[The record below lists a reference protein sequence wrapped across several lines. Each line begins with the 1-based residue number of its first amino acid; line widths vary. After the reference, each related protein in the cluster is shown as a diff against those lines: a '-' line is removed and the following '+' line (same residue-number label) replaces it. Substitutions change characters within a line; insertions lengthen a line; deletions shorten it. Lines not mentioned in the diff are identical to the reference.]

1 MFWKHKN
8 VKAHDGI
15 ETKEGR
21 KTGRQALINKMYKW
35 NVRIQGTSRCKG
47 LEAESFC
54 NFPNDFNQREGK
66 VDLFSWMFVF
76 YLYIYLFLIMWPLHK
91 PWHNAGVALSLLF
104 TLIPIVLFCVPDLV
118 SCLRGVLFD
127 KGYSVSPWLLLARI
141 FHYWVL
147 FQLPPVG
154 IAKLK
159 SDQVLAGW
167 EEIMQLNTQ
176 LHSSPVLDNKWE

>member
-1 MFWKHKN
+1 MELKQR
-8 VKAHDGI
+8 
-15 ETKEGR
+15 KEG
-21 KTGRQALINKMYKW
+21 KQEGRLSLTKCTNEMYEYKEQVDAKVW
-35 NVRIQGTSRCKG
+35 KQNHSVTFLMISTREKG
-47 LEAESFC
+47 RWISSPEC
-54 NFPNDFNQREGK
+54 
-66 VDLFSWMFVF
+66 
-76 YLYIYLFLIMWPLHK
+76 LYFIYIFIYLFLIMWPLHK

-118 SCLRGVLFD
+118 SCLRGVLFN